1 MLGLSFGKLLVLAL
15 LILAIWYGFKYAGR
29 VEQVRQAVKRARAA
43 AAGQQRGGGAQRL
56 QAEDMVKCRAC
67 GTYVAAHGAGKCG
80 RTDCP
85 WQATN
90 R

>member
-29 VEQVRQAVKRARAA
+29 VEQVRQAVKRARTS
-43 AAGQQRGGGAQRL
+43 AGQQRGGGQRL

-67 GTYVAAHGAGKCG
+67 GTYVAAHGVGKCG
-80 RTDCP
+80 RPDCP
-85 WQATN
+85 W
-90 R
+90 